1 MANNALKGLHVA
13 VTRPSE
19 QAAEL
24 CLALADQG
32 ASAIAFPLL
41 GIAPLDDYSA
51 FDSAITPLEQA
62 DWAIFISSNAVDQ
75 AMPRVIKKFGLVP
88 QTIAIR
94 CHRPANG

>member
-24 CLALADQG
+24 CLALAAQG
-32 ASAIAFPLL
+32 ATAIEFPLL

-51 FDSAITPLEQA
+51 FDLAIAPLEQA

-75 AMPRVIKKFGLVP
+75 AMPRVIKSFGQVP
-88 QTIAIR
+88 KQLQFA
-94 CHRPANG
+94 A